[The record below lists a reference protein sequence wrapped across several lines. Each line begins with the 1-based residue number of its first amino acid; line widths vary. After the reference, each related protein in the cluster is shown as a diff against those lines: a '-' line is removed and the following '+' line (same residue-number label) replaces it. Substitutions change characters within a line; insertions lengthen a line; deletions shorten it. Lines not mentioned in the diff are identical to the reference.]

1 MADDITLKMNVDVSD
16 AEASISR
23 FNKATQQAF
32 SSSDK
37 RVQQMGANLG
47 KVSSDIEKTI
57 SAMKSMERTQPKT
70 TEMELL
76 DNVIKQIEA
85 DLKKAQ
91 VAQARLDATGNNQGQ
106 KYQDAVDKVRDL
118 STQLNRARTLQ
129 EYLNKE
135 QVQGPPAI
143 SGDYKGLQDRLTAL
157 INKANLL
164 TRGIQDAGDKSS
176 TLRRVWE
183 RIQGA
188 VVGATRSLKGFKSN
202 VGSTAEHHNMSF
214 KKMLT
219 QVLKYGFGIRSIF
232 LLYKKLRTEI
242 KKGLGI
248 MGAVF
253 PEIQADI
260 NAIANSFTAFKAS
273 LTSAFQPIFSFVVP
287 ALTTLINYLTSAM
300 NALANFFAVLT
311 GQGHYYKAIKGNNN
325 YAKSV
330 GGAGKAAKEANEELA
345 EYDKLIV
352 INQDKTGGGGGGG
365 GGGADDAGYEWEK
378 TATHASDLA
387 NALKNMWGVV
397 KKAWKDSKVFDEMQT
412 ALKNIKSLAETIG
425 KTFYKVF
432 MQGYGYAWLYS
443 LFTLLGSVFRIIGK
457 IAKAFE
463 TAWKEGA
470 RGEKLVRN
478 IFRIMIA
485 INKALNDIAIAFEK
499 AWDDYGVQI
508 CGLILDILTGVLG
521 VVIQLVNRFREAWN
535 ANNNGYKIMRNI
547 LGTFKDVLQAI
558 KDLVVYTEEWAKSL
572 NLTPLLN
579 SISTITSSI
588 RNTVNIILGYVKS
601 IYKDF
606 VLPII
611 KELVENAVPKLI
623 EDIAGFLDDI
633 NTTLED
639 IKPTFDIIMGW
650 LRELTKLTIDSII
663 ENIGLSF
670 EGFGAILKTVG
681 GIVKWVAPLLDD
693 VNNGLKE
700 ARRLL
705 GIDKDNK
712 KKPKSDMEL
721 ALDVL
726 FQKWKSDWKTHN
738 LLGPLGTVLK
748 IFNDFKGELIKTIDT
763 IGDAPKTLWG
773 KFVTGIRKFFVGE
786 TLGEVAKKNNAS
798 GIPSDV
804 KNKIVGESGL
814 SKLGKEVWEGFKS
827 GFIGAIA
834 WPAPV
839 RVLYKKLVEAIKS
852 IFGIHSPATSMKPYG
867 KSLFDGIVQGFKNAI
882 SVKKIKQ
889 LIKTKLLNKL
899 KGAVTFV
906 MTVKAIV
913 DDTFT
918 KAKKVWDEFEDKKA
932 TITSVVKEAVKGA
945 VDKLR
950 TSWEAIKTKTASLY
964 TALKENAQQKVD
976 NFKNALN
983 EIKDKTANVWAN
995 IKDDAQKKVD
1005 ALKGSLNWFKS
1016 NPELATNLTS
1026 TIKESGNTTIETFS
1040 SLWKSIKDGTNKT
1053 VSAVVGLTRK
1063 TTGKGSW
1070 TTVGDWVTRAT
1081 GNKNKVTA
1089 SVGLS
1094 KGWDGSM
1101 DDWAQ
1106 RNVNTGIWATVNLA
1120 KGNFSTVAGW
1130 LVSQFGQMNVVK
1142 NKDSI
1147 TVKEINHAL
1156 GGVFDAMK
1164 GVWSAIPQYARG
1176 GLPNHGTLFA
1186 AGEAGAEVVGHIGG
1200 RTEVLNKSQLASV
1213 MHSAIVDGM
1222 MSVVSKI
1229 LPLSISVDMPDIP
1242 IPDIVNG
1249 TVLPLTEAFMFNF
1262 EEQHRDFEDV
1272 KSLLQQILTAT
1283 NNPDNDEQ
1291 PPIVLQV
1298 DRRVLAQIVWDE
1310 TNKRYKQTGRNNLG
1324 YI

>member
-1 MADDITLKMNVDVSD
+1 MNVDVSD
-16 AEASISR
+16 AEASVSR

-37 RVQQMGANLG
+37 RVQQMGANL
-47 KVSSDIEKTI
+47 SRTTQEMEKTI
-57 SAMKSMERTQPKT
+57 SAIKSLDFQPKT
-70 TEMELL
+70 ERMEMA
-76 DNVIKQIEA
+76 DKIIKQIET
-85 DLKKAQ
+85 DLNKAQ
-91 VAQARLDATGNNQGQ
+91 LAKARLEATGNDQG
-106 KYQDAVDKVRDL
+106 KPYQDAVDKVRSLQQELSRALQYQEDL
-118 STQLNRARTLQ
+118 AREQASTPSDEIAAQYSALN
-129 EYLNKE
+129 N
-135 QVQGPPAI
+135 
-143 SGDYKGLQDRLTAL
+143 RLTAL
-157 INKANLL
+157 AGQANSLS
-164 TRGIQDAGDKSS
+164 RGIQDAGDKSS

-188 VVGATRSLKGFKSN
+188 VVGATRSLKGFRSN
-202 VGSTAEHHNMSF
+202 VGSTAEHHKLNF
-214 KKMLT
+214 NKMLK
-219 QVLKYGFGIRSIF
+219 QVLKYGFGIRSVF
-232 LLYKKLRTEI
+232 LLYKKLRSEI

-253 PEIQADI
+253 PEVQADI

-352 INQDKTGGGGGGG
+352 INQDKAGGGGGGG
-365 GGGADDAGYEWEK
+365 GGGSDAAGYEWEK

-412 ALKNIKSLAETIG
+412 ALTRIKSLAETIG

-457 IAKAFE
+457 IAGAFE
-463 TAWKEGA
+463 KAWKSGG
-470 RGEKLVRN
+470 RGEKLVQN
-478 IFRIMIA
+478 IFTVLTQ
-485 INKALNDIAIAFEK
+485 INFALNDIALAFEK

-508 CGLILDILTGVLG
+508 CGLILDILTGTLG
-521 VVIQLVNRFREAWN
+521 VVIQLVKRFREAWN
-535 ANNNGYKIMRNI
+535 ANNNGYIIMRNI

-558 KDLVVYTEEWAKSL
+558 KDLVVYTEEWAKTL
-572 NLTPLLN
+572 DLEPLLN

-588 RNTVNIILGYVKS
+588 RDTVNIILGYVKS

-633 NTTLED
+633 NTTLSD

-681 GIVKWVAPLLDD
+681 SIVKWVAPLLDD

-712 KKPKSDMEL
+712 KKPKSDLEL

-726 FQKWKSDWKTHN
+726 FQKWKTDWKTHN

-748 IFNDFKGELIKTIDT
+748 IFNDFKGELIKSIDT

-786 TLGEVAKKNNAS
+786 TLGEVAKKNNAA

-804 KNKIVGESGL
+804 KNKLVGESGL

-906 MTVKAIV
+906 MTVKAVI

-918 KAKKVWDEFEDKKA
+918 KAKKAWDDFKDKTS
-932 TITSVVKEAVKGA
+932 TITSAVKEKVKGA

-1016 NPELATNLTS
+1016 NPNLATNLTS
-1026 TIKESGNTTIETFS
+1026 TIKESGNTTIATFS
-1040 SLWKSIKDGTNKT
+1040 KLWSSIKDGTNKT

-1070 TTVGDWVTRAT
+1070 TTVGEWVTRAT
-1081 GNKNKVTA
+1081 GNKNKTSALVELTKTWSTVGAWASAYAGSVDVT
-1089 SVGLS
+1089 VGLN
-1094 KGWDGSM
+1094 KGWTGTI
-1101 DDWAQ
+1101 AQ
-1106 RNVNTGIWATVNLA
+1106 
-1120 KGNFSTVAGW
+1120 W
-1130 LVSQFGQMNVVK
+1130 LVDNFGTANIIKPDKNTVQIKAVK
-1142 NKDSI
+1142 G
-1147 TVKEINHAL
+1147 AL
-1156 GGVFDAMK
+1156 GGIFDAVK
-1164 GVWSAIPQYARG
+1164 GVFNAIPQYARG

-1213 MHSAIVDGM
+1213 MHSAIVNGM
-1222 MSVVSKI
+1222 MSVMSKI
-1229 LPLSISVDMPDIP
+1229 LPLAISVDMPDVS

-1249 TVLPLTEAFMFNF
+1249 TILPLTEAFMFNT
-1262 EEQHRDFEDV
+1262 EEQHRDFEDI
-1272 KSLLQQILTAT
+1272 KYLLQQLIAT
-1283 NNPDNDEQ
+1283 NNNSNNDEQ
-1291 PPIVLQV
+1291 PPIILQV
-1298 DRRVLAQIVWDE
+1298 DRKTLAQIVWDE